1 MKKISKI
8 YLAGHT
14 GLLGSALFALLQK
27 QGFKNI
33 ITCFHAHLDL
43 VRQVSV
49 ENFFTK
55 EMPDY
60 VILAAARVG
69 GIHANTVYTAEFI
82 YENLMIEANTM
93 HTAYLHSVKKLL
105 FLASACSYP
114 RDCPQPIKEKYWM
127 SGPLEPTNV
136 AYGTAKIAGVALCQA
151 YRKQYGSN
159 FICAV
164 PTNTYGPHDNFDP
177 RDSHVIPALIRK
189 FHEAKVSGAKQVIL
203 WGSGR
208 PRREFIYVDDLA
220 EASLFLMKNYNV
232 ADIINVGTGIDIS
245 VRRLAEIIKTTVGYK
260 GRILFDASHPDGAP
274 RKILDVSKIK
284 KMGWRASVAL
294 EDGIDKTYRW
304 YLTHQGNAATKK

>member
-1 MKKISKI
+1 MEKTSKI

-27 QGFKNI
+27 QRFKNI
-33 ITCFHAHLDL
+33 LTCFHAHLDL

-49 ENFFTK
+49 EKFFAK
-55 EMPDY
+55 ERPDY

-69 GIHANTVYTAEFI
+69 GIHANTVYAAEFI
-82 YENLMIEANTM
+82 YENLMIETNII
-93 HTAYLHSVKKLL
+93 HTAFLHSVKKFL

-164 PTNTYGPHDNFDP
+164 PTNSYGPHDNFDP
-177 RDSHVIPALIRK
+177 GDSHVIPALIRK
-189 FHEAKVSGAKQVIL
+189 FHEAKVSGANQVTL

-208 PRREFIYVDDLA
+208 PRREFIYSEDFA
-220 EASLFLMKNYNV
+220 EASIFLMKNYN
-232 ADIINVGTGIDIS
+232 AAEIINVGTGTDVSI
-245 VRRLAEIIKTTVGYK
+245 RRLAEIIKTTVAYK

-284 KMGWRASVAL
+284 EMGWKASVTL

-304 YLTHQGNAATKK
+304 YLTHQGNAATKR